1 MNAIRPLNAFAQAVT
16 PLPDP
21 LGARRAVVER
31 RLAEL
36 QGTWLRRGGVEL
48 RILPQATPEERIA
61 MATILL
67 ADTGMRIV
75 KED

>member
-21 LGARRAVVER
+21 LAARRAVVAR

-36 QGTWLRRGGVEL
+36 QGTWLRSDGVEL
-48 RILPQATPEERIA
+48 RILPNVTPRSA
-61 MATILL
+61 SRWPPPCWPTPAC
-67 ADTGMRIV
+67 AS
-75 KED
+75 